1 MTKMD
6 FCKVVAIVR
15 TDKIEE
21 IERYL
26 SRHGIKG
33 VTVSRVKGYGE
44 YANFFRRDWLTSHM
58 RMEIY
63 TVSAKADQTV
73 ELLME
78 CAHTGL
84 EGDGIIAVEPV
95 KSVYRIRTR
104 SMILADEI

>member
-1 MTKMD
+1 MD

-15 TDKIEE
+15 TDKIED

-26 SRHGIKG
+26 SRNGIRG
-33 VTVSRVKGYGE
+33 ITVGRVKGYGE
-44 YANFFRRDWLTSHM
+44 YANFFRRDWMTAHM

-63 TVSAKADQTV
+63 TATDKADQTV
-73 ELLME
+73 RLLMD

-104 SMILADEI
+104 SMIQADEI